1 MAASMGHGKAQEDSA
16 ETGADQFL
24 AIARVI
30 RPQGRRGEVIAEIL
44 TDFPERFENL
54 TLVFR
59 ENLGGPPCAVA
70 VEDCWPHK
78 GRMVLKFS
86 GVDSIDEAERLRGL
100 HLFIRREERM
110 ALPENRYYVSDLG
123 GCRVI
128 RKLDGVEHE
137 VGIVTEVERTGGA
150 DLLHVAPADGR
161 AKELLIPLAQDIC
174 KRIDTEAKVIVID
187 PPEDLLE
194 LNEK

>member
-1 MAASMGHGKAQEDSA
+1 MGHGKSQEDSA

-30 RPQGRRGEVIAEIL
+30 RPQGRRGEVVAEIL

-54 TLVFR
+54 TSAFR
-59 ENLGGPPCAVA
+59 ENHGGPPRAVT
-70 VEDCWPHK
+70 VENCWPHK

-100 HLFIRREERM
+100 HLFIRREERL
-110 ALPENRYYVSDLG
+110 ALPENHYYVSDLE

-137 VGIVTEVERTGGA
+137 VGIVTEVERAGGA
-150 DLLHVAPADGR
+150 DLLHVAPAGDR
-161 AKELLIPLAQDIC
+161 AKEVLVPLAQDIC
-174 KRIDTEAKVIVID
+174 KRIDTAAKVIVIE
-187 PPEDLLE
+187 PPENLLE
-194 LNEK
+194 VNK